1 MSDISGIDPALEAFL
16 AFGNFLLRPLSDMP
30 SYVTTRPGGNQ
41 LLAV

>member
-16 AFGNFLLRPLSDMP
+16 AFNFLLRPLHDVP

-41 LLAV
+41 LLAG